1 MPVRVPLYGKV
12 LFWFLV
18 NLCLVGLLAGT
29 FAVVQ
34 LRFGIDW
41 LLAGPAKQRLE
52 AMGEVIAGELR
63 DQPVS
68 AWNELLARYRLA
80 HRVSFTIFRND
91 GKQVAGTALTP
102 PAEVIEKLQDRRPPP
117 PPPQRHG
124 PGPREHREP
133 AERGDQRP
141 AEKEDLEELESAQPR
156 PHDPPKAKTH
166 FMVRSVDPV
175 RYWVGVHIGLT
186 HRSPSEGSRPVT
198 LLLTSSRMTGGGL
211 FFDPVPWI
219 LFAAAAL
226 GVSAL
231 IWLPIV
237 GGITRTIRKF
247 NVAARRISEGCF
259 DVRVPEQRLDELGE
273 LGVSVNAMARQLD
286 HLVGSQ
292 RRLTADIAH
301 ELCSPIARMQRAL
314 AIVQQRVGSE
324 HADYVS
330 KLDRELQHMAQ
341 LVEEVLSFTKAG
353 NLPSMA
359 SAENFAVDDLV
370 RDVLGR
376 EAADAGVQVEVT
388 EGLRVHAIREALD
401 RALANVVRNAVR
413 YASHAG
419 AILISAR
426 ECSGAVLI
434 SVADSGPGVPADALE
449 KIFEPFYRPEV
460 ARKRSTGGAGLGLA
474 IVRRCVEACGGA
486 VSAEL
491 CVPQGLRVNLRVPA
505 AAA

>member
-18 NLCLVGLLAGT
+18 NLCLVALLAGT

-91 GKQVAGTALTP
+91 GRQVAGTAITP
-102 PAEVIEKLQDRRPPP
+102 PAEVLEKLQDRRPPAP
-117 PPPQRHG
+117 PPPPPRQGAGTRDRS
-124 PGPREHREP
+124 GPRDHP
-133 AERGDQRP
+133 P
-141 AEKEDLEELESAQPR
+141 AEKEDLDELERAQPR

-175 RYWVGVHIGLT
+175 RYWVGVHIGLA
-186 HRSPSEGSRPVT
+186 HHSVGESSRPVT
-198 LLLTSSRMTGGGL
+198 LLFTSSRITGGGL
-211 FFDPVPWI
+211 FFDPVPWL

-314 AIVQQRVGSE
+314 AIVQQRIGSE

-341 LVEEVLSFTKAG
+341 LVEEVLSFTKAE

-359 SAENFAVDDLV
+359 SAEDFAVDDLV

-434 SVADSGPGVPADALE
+434 SVTDSGPGVPADALE

-491 CVPQGLRVNLRVPA
+491 SVPHGLRVNLRVPA